1 MLWVTWRQFRPQ
13 AITGAVALAAIAIT
27 LALTGPHLAGLY
39 SSSGLAS
46 CKSTCGTQAG
56 NFINQVK
63 GSATELIFYG
73 GIILVY
79 AVPALIGIFWGAP
92 LITREVEAGTFRLA
106 WNQSVTRRRWVTTKL
121 GLVGLASMAA
131 AGLLSFMIS
140 WWDSPLYRAAARA
153 GQTSLSISR
162 LAPPLFGATGIAPVG
177 YAAFAFALG
186 VTAGLLVR
194 RTIAAMAITL
204 AVFVAIQIL
213 WPVFVRPHLVSP
225 AHISRALAAVT
236 WSGVGDDRG
245 GHLIL
250 LPGAI
255 SGLAADAW
263 ITRSTPVTAA
273 GQPATMTPAAC
284 NSRFS
289 SDARFLGCL
298 QDQGIRMAVTYQP
311 ASRYWE
317 FQWLETGI
325 FLVLA
330 GGLGGACYWRLRR
343 LA

>member
-1 MLWVTWRQFRPQ
+1 MFWLTWRQFRPQ
-13 AITGAVALAAIAIT
+13 AMVAATALAAVAIA
-27 LALTGPHLAGLY
+27 LAATGPHLAGLY
-39 SSSGLAS
+39 TSSGLANCATDCGS
-46 CKSTCGTQAG
+46 KAGDFLGQVQGST
-56 NFINQVK
+56 
-63 GSATELIFYG
+63 SELIFYG
-73 GIILVY
+73 AIFLLY
-79 AVPALIGIFWGAP
+79 AVPAIIGIFWGAP
-92 LITREVEAGTFRLA
+92 LIARELESGTFRLA
-106 WNQSVTRRRWVTTKL
+106 WNQTITRRRWILVKL

-131 AGLLSFMIS
+131 AGLLSLMIS
-140 WWDSPLYRAAARA
+140 WWASPLYRAA
-153 GQTSLSISR
+153 GQASSNGLSINR

-177 YAAFAFALG
+177 YAALAFAVG

-204 AVFVAIQIL
+204 AVFVAIQVL

-225 AHISRALAAVT
+225 AHISRPLAAVS
-236 WSGVGDDRG
+236 WSGVGDEHG

-250 LPGAI
+250 QPGAI
-255 SGLAADAW
+255 SGLAPDAW

-284 NSRFS
+284 NLRFS

-298 QDQGIRMAVTYQP
+298 QDHGIRMAVTYQP

-330 GGLGGACYWRLRR
+330 GGLGGVCYWRIRHLT
-343 LA
+343 